1 MSYSWCLAGCSKFG
15 EELINDDIEK
25 PGMKSICSFKSENS
39 YFIAT
44 WTWYSQY
51 YTVSLVYSSLTHCLA
66 RIKYSLS

>member
-51 YTVSLVYSSLTHCLA
+51 YMVSLVYSSLTHCLA